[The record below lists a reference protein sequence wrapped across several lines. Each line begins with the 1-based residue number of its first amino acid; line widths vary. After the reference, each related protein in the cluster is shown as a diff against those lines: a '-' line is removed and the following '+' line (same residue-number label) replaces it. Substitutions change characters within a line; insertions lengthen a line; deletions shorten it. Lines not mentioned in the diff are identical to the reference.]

1 MRIAILAIPGVQMID
16 VAGPMDVFS
25 EANRLVGDPTAY
37 DVKIIGLTKD
47 MVQAA
52 NGMWFLPDASIKCN
66 LGDVDTVLIAGSP
79 AIRRYEDNKDLV
91 DWLIRYSTK
100 ARRLASVC
108 TGAFLLAHA
117 GLLNGRRATTHWN
130 STTRLAKTFPEIN
143 VDPNSIYVRDGQ
155 IYTTAGVS
163 ASMDLALAL
172 VEEDHGRSTS
182 LKIAKEL
189 ILYLK
194 RPGGQSQFSMQLA
207 AQVAESSPIGDT
219 QDWVLDNLPKDLGV
233 EALAMRMGMSVRNF
247 ARLFKQATGVT
258 PGDYVEAAR
267 VEAARRILEEG
278 DTPLKMVA
286 GMCGFGDQAGLRRAF
301 MRRLK
306 VTPAEYRQT
315 FRPSGMIAETLDD
328 AVPV

>member
-16 VAGPMDVFS
+16 VAGPMDVFH

-37 DVKIIGLTKD
+37 EIHVVGLTKD
-47 MVQAA
+47 RMQAA
-52 NGMWFLPDASIKCN
+52 NGMWFLPDACINSD
-66 LGDVDTVLIAGSP
+66 LGEIDTLLVAGSP
-79 AIRRYEDNKDLV
+79 AIRKYEDDQGLI
-91 DWLIRYSTK
+91 DWLRHYSAK
-100 ARRLASVC
+100 VRRLGSVC

-117 GLLNGRRATTHWN
+117 GLLDGRRATTHWN
-130 STTRLAKTFPEIN
+130 STTRLAEMFPK
-143 VDPNSIYVRDGQ
+143 VKLDADRIYVRDER
-155 IYTTAGVS
+155 IYTTAGVT

-172 VEEDHGRSTS
+172 VEEDYGRSTS

-189 ILYLK
+189 ILFLT

-207 AQVAESSPIGDT
+207 AQVSESGPIGEA
-219 QDWVLDNLPKDLGV
+219 QDWVLGNLAKDLSV
-233 EALAMRMGMSVRNF
+233 ESMANRAGMSVRNF
-247 ARLFKQATGVT
+247 ARLFKQATGMT

-278 DTPLKMVA
+278 DTSLKMVA
-286 GMCGFGDQAGLRRAF
+286 GVCGFGDHAGLRRAF

-315 FRPSGMIAETLDD
+315 FRPSTPIEKMGGETLP
-328 AVPV
+328 A